1 MVSRATDAPNV
12 SQTICNKNV
21 QRLKKTRI
29 LRRASRRQLAK
40 PSTIYHYHLASLRDA
55 RCLRADTSRS
65 PQSAARSRCASTR
78 LDRVSIARDA
88 FRFGLVTDDS
98 SFFVRQAAG
107 AFYGPSALE
116 VYTAESSLATA
127 ERKLAAVKALAR
139 DDEQNFAKARSR
151 WSAVTSAFKDASE
164 RYRRTKESLD
174 TRLRALEQAKRAYE
188 DTKREVD
195 EAACALA
202 EAEKDEAEANL
213 TLARARQK
221 LGTHEEAI
229 AQAKVEVQKLKTVAE
244 AAIKKMNAL
253 KLPTF

>member
-40 PSTIYHYHLASLRDA
+40 PSTSYHYHLASLRDA

-88 FRFGLVTDDS
+88 FLFGLVTDDS

-151 WSAVTSAFKDASE
+151 WSVVTSAFKDASE
-164 RYRRTKESLD
+164 R
-174 TRLRALEQAKRAYE
+174 
-188 DTKREVD
+188 
-195 EAACALA
+195 
-202 EAEKDEAEANL
+202 
-213 TLARARQK
+213 
-221 LGTHEEAI
+221 
-229 AQAKVEVQKLKTVAE
+229 
-244 AAIKKMNAL
+244 
-253 KLPTF
+253 